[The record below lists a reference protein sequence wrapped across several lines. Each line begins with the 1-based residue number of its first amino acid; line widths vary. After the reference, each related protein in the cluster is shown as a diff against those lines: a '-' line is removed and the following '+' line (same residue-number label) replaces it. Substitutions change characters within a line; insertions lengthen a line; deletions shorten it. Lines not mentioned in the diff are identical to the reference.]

1 MSGRRWL
8 VVGLTASVVIN
19 LLLVGFLVG
28 RVSGMP
34 RLSTFQANTQAS
46 IGWMMR
52 HLPDERRDVL
62 RPEARAHFGE
72 LRPALRK
79 LRQAQRRL
87 FELLIAEELDQDALN
102 GVIVEMREGIDTTLG
117 HNLEFLAQLAGK
129 LTVEE
134 RRMLAEGLR
143 RPHERSPGRR
153 RPRSER
159 QPQ

>member
-34 RLSTFQANTQAS
+34 RPSTFQANTQAS

-87 FELLIAEELDQDALN
+87 FEVLIAEELDQDALN

-129 LTVEE
+129 LTVKE

>member
-8 VVGLTASVVIN
+8 VVGLTTSVVVN

-34 RLSTFQANTQAS
+34 HPSTFRANTQAS

-87 FELLIAEELDQDALN
+87 FEVLIAEELDQDALN

>member
-28 RVSGMP
+28 RASGMP
-34 RLSTFQANTQAS
+34 RPSTFQANTQAS

-102 GVIVEMREGIDTTLG
+102 SVIVEMREGIDTTLG

>member
-1 MSGRRWL
+1 VSGRRWL
-8 VVGLTASVVIN
+8 VVSLTASVVIN
-19 LLLVGFLVG
+19 LLLIGFLVG
-28 RVSGMP
+28 RVSGIP
-34 RLSTFQANTQAS
+34 RPSTFQANTQAS

-52 HLPDERRDVL
+52 SLPDERREVL
-62 RPEARAHFGE
+62 RPEAHAHFRE

-87 FELLIAEELDQDALN
+87 FEVLIAEELDQDALN
-102 GVIVEMREGIDTTLG
+102 GVIHELREGFDATQA
-117 HNLEFLAQLAGK
+117 HNLEFLALLAGK

-153 RPRSER
+153 RPRSEH
-159 QPQ
+159 QSQ

>member
-28 RVSGMP
+28 RASGMP
-34 RLSTFQANTQAS
+34 RPSTFQANTQAS

-87 FELLIAEELDQDALN
+87 FEVLIAEELDQDALN